1 MSLMP
6 SCKDIT
12 EHSSDY
18 LDRHM
23 PWWQRAN
30 YRLHLMICVH
40 CRRYVRQL
48 KLTISTLGRTQE
60 AAVPT
65 TNEQQVHSIVAHLQT
80 HPTKNDKS

>member
-23 PWWQRAN
+23 PWWKRVN
-30 YRLHLMICVH
+30 YWLHLLMCVH
-40 CRRYVRQL
+40 CRRYFAQL
-48 KLTISTLGRTQE
+48 KLTISTLGRTRE
-60 AAVPT
+60 ASPPT
-65 TNEQQVHSIVAHLQT
+65 VDEQQVQSIVVHLQKQMAKT
-80 HPTKNDKS
+80 DND